1 MKLNRLRDKNFTRPV
16 SGLRAHYF
24 MFVGVGLP
32 IGFIRS
38 IML

>member
-1 MKLNRLRDKNFTRPV
+1 MKLNRLPDVDFTRPV
-16 SGLRAHYF
+16 SGLRSHYF